1 MLDTQAPLPPPMA
14 EGEDLSLMEDV
25 RLLLGEARTFA
36 QAELT
41 YQKTRAAFVGAETR
55 SIAVLGIGAVVLLL
69 LAVVALVLGLV
80 IALGTL
86 IGPWLAMIV
95 VPVAVLAVAAIM
107 AISARTRLKRMV
119 ALLSGK
125 DNSE

>member
-1 MLDTQAPLPPPMA
+1 MLDTQAALPPPPA

-25 RLLLGEARTFA
+25 RLLVGEARTFA
-36 QAELT
+36 QAELA

-55 SIAVLGIGAVVLLL
+55 SIAVLGIGAVVLVL

-95 VPVAVLAVAAIM
+95 VPAGVLVVATIM
-107 AISARTRLKRMV
+107 AVSARSRVKRML
-119 ALLSGK
+119 ALLSNRE
-125 DNSE
+125 DA

>member
-86 IGPWLAMIV
+86 IGPWLAMII

-107 AISARTRLKRMV
+107 AISARARLKRMV

>member
-1 MLDTQAPLPPPMA
+1 MA

>member
-107 AISARTRLKRMV
+107 AISARARLKRMV

>member
-1 MLDTQAPLPPPMA
+1 MLDPQAALSPPLT

-25 RLLLGEARTFA
+25 RLLVGEARTFA
-36 QAELT
+36 QAELA

-55 SIAVLGIGAVVLLL
+55 TIAILGIGAVVLVL

-95 VPVAVLAVAAIM
+95 VPVAVLAIAAIM
-107 AISARTRLKRMV
+107 AISARARLKQMV
-119 ALLSGK
+119 ALLKGK
-125 DNSE
+125 DNPE

>member
-14 EGEDLSLMEDV
+14 EGEDLSLMEDM

-86 IGPWLAMIV
+86 IGPWLAMII

-107 AISARTRLKRMV
+107 AISARARLKRMV

>member
-1 MLDTQAPLPPPMA
+1 MLDTQAALPPPVT

-25 RLLLGEARTFA
+25 RLLVGEARTFA
-36 QAELT
+36 QAELA

-55 SIAVLGIGAVVLLL
+55 SIAVLGIGAVVLVLF
-69 LAVVALVLGLV
+69 AVVALVLGLV

-95 VPVAVLAVAAIM
+95 VPVAVLVVAAIM
-107 AISARTRLKRMV
+107 AVSARTRVKRMM
-119 ALLSGK
+119 ALLSSK
-125 DNSE
+125 EDVE

>member
-1 MLDTQAPLPPPMA
+1 MLDTQAALPPAVA

-25 RLLLGEARTFA
+25 RLLVGEARTFA
-36 QAELT
+36 QAELA

-55 SIAVLGIGAVVLLL
+55 SVAVLGIGAMVLVLL
-69 LAVVALVLGLV
+69 AIVALVLGLV

-107 AISARTRLKRMV
+107 AVSARARLKRMLT
-119 ALLSGK
+119 LLSSK
-125 DNSE
+125 EDVA